1 MKNSSKRL
9 LSMLLA
15 FGFLLGIR
23 NGRLALWRDGEPH
36 PEQIYDIRADTL
48 PPADRLR
55 LRQGIR
61 VQTREEVWLLLEN
74 YLS

>member
-9 LSMLLA
+9 LSMLLV

-36 PEQIYDIRADTL
+36 PEQIYDIRADSL
-48 PPADRLR
+48 PPADRLQLSR
-55 LRQGIR
+55 GIR
-61 VQTREEVWLLLEN
+61 AQSREEVWQLLEN
-74 YLS
+74 YLD

>member
-1 MKNSSKRL
+1 MKNSSKQL

-15 FGFLLGIR
+15 FGFLLGLR

-61 VQTREEVWLLLEN
+61 LESREEVWLLLEN

>member
-1 MKNSSKRL
+1 MRIKSKRL
-9 LSMLLA
+9 LTMLLA
-15 FGFLLGIR
+15 CGFLLGVR
-23 NGRLALWRDGEPH
+23 NGKLALWRDGESH

-61 VQTREEVWLLLEN
+61 LETREEVWLLLEN

>member
-1 MKNSSKRL
+1 MKTRSKRL
-9 LSMLLA
+9 LSVLLA

-61 VQTREEVWLLLEN
+61 LESREAVWELLEN

>member
-1 MKNSSKRL
+1 MKTRSKRL

-15 FGFLLGIR
+15 FGFLLGLR
-23 NGRLALWRDGEPH
+23 NGRLALWRDGDAH

-61 VQTREEVWLLLEN
+61 LESREEVWLLLEN

>member
-15 FGFLLGIR
+15 FGFLLGLR
-23 NGRLALWRDGEPH
+23 NGRLALWRDGDAH